1 MADEYQMIGVLKLC
15 ENVLLNEPMP
25 NKNLA
30 TKILLLAQQYG
41 MENVRKQC
49 YKQFNGMTL
58 DELEQLDGFQNLDG
72 DSVREVLGHRLR
84 KLEKFLKDVYPQFT
98 GIVDCARFLWQ
109 ESGRPINSCPSHLN
123 QFFNLAPA
131 ESLQIRLTC
140 FVCNEMLTSMATE
153 HSPVVPLCLPKRN
166 LTPVK
171 ISTSVQNLTT
181 VQSIRPY
188 PEYSCDIKFDKNI
201 VAVLQ
206 DMFTLLK
213 MKPSDK
219 NK

>member
-1 MADEYQMIGVLKLC
+1 MENVEPILKLANEYQMRGVLIKLC
-15 ENVLLNEPMP
+15 ENVLLNGPMS
-25 NKNLA
+25 NKNLT

-41 MENVRKQC
+41 MENVRKHC
-49 YKQFNGMTL
+49 YKQLNGMTL

-98 GIVDCARFLWQ
+98 RIVDCARFLWR
-109 ESGRPINSCPSHLN
+109 ESGRPIKSCPASHLSK
-123 QFFNLAPA
+123 FFNVAPA

-140 FVCNEMLTSMATE
+140 SVCNEMLTSMATE
-153 HSPVVPLCLPKRN
+153 HSTLDPHCVPKRN
-166 LTPVK
+166 LAPA
-171 ISTSVQNLTT
+171 
-181 VQSIRPY
+181 QSGRPY
-188 PEYSCDIKFDKNI
+188 PEYSCDTKFDKNI

>member
-1 MADEYQMIGVLKLC
+1 MRGVLKLC
-15 ENVLLNEPMP
+15 ENVLANEPMS
-25 NKNLA
+25 NKNLT

-41 MENVRKQC
+41 MENVRKHC
-49 YKQFNGMTL
+49 YKQLNGMTL
-58 DELEQLDGFQNLDG
+58 DELEQLDGFNNLDG

-98 GIVDCARFLWQ
+98 GIVDCARFLWN
-109 ESGRPINSCPSHLN
+109 ESGRPIKPCPIHLTYRN
-123 QFFNLAPA
+123 MPPT

-140 FVCNEMLTSMATE
+140 SVCSKKLTSMATE
-153 HSPVVPLCLPKRN
+153 YSSPGQYGGPAYPK
-166 LTPVK
+166 
-171 ISTSVQNLTT
+171 
-181 VQSIRPY
+181 
-188 PEYSCDIKFDKNI
+188 YSCDIKFDKNI